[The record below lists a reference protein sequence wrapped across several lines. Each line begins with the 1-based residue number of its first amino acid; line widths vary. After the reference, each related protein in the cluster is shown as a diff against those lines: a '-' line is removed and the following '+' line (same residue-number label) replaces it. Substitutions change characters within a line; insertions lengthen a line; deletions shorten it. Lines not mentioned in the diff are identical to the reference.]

1 MSEMSNIN
9 RTLVPQS
16 LGCRLS
22 TCPDPLASSGAGGD
36 SRDTKL
42 LAKIG
47 LGLTRNILRVGT
59 SQKTVPK
66 THTLSPECSW
76 GLSTNPA
83 GDVHIAGQAA
93 NSELDTG

>member
-1 MSEMSNIN
+1 MKPATARWLLLE
-9 RTLVPQS
+9 
-16 LGCRLS
+16 
-22 TCPDPLASSGAGGD
+22 PLRVSAGAGGD

-47 LGLTRNILRVGT
+47 LGLSRKFSQVAT

-66 THTLSPECSW
+66 IHTLSPECSW

-83 GDVHIAGQAA
+83 GDVLIAGQAA
-93 NSELDTG
+93 SSELDTG